1 MTSRCNGIV
10 HRKPLRGNADM
21 VTTNRKNLYILA
33 FTLAVIMLGFGM
45 VIPIMPFYID
55 KLGASG
61 TDLGLL
67 VASYGVMR
75 LIFAPIWGSLSDR
88 VGRKP
93 ILMVGVLGNG
103 LAMLLFGLST
113 QLWMLFVARS
123 MSGILSSATSPSTM
137 AYISDSTTEEER
149 GGGMGILGAA
159 VGVGTVFGPGLG
171 GWLAGDSL
179 ATPFFL
185 AAGMCA
191 VSVALIFVFLPESLP
206 ADARQKAD
214 IKLTSAIQ
222 PMEWWRALFSP
233 IGILLFMAFMATF
246 GMTTFY
252 GIFGLYALQ
261 KFGYGTE
268 QVGTIFMVIGIVSAV
283 AQGGLIGPLTK
294 KWGDAAVIKA
304 ALVGSAAGFLI
315 MLPATTY
322 ATVLLTTGL
331 FILANALLMPTVT
344 SLTSKHATIPQGT
357 AMGLSNS
364 FQSLG
369 RIAGPVWGG
378 VAFDIDYE
386 YPYISGAV
394 IMFVGFVIA
403 LFRVSQ
409 EPHEVADEQLMGA
422 DKLHP

>member
-1 MTSRCNGIV
+1 M
-10 HRKPLRGNADM
+10 K
-21 VTTNRKNLYILA
+21 TTNRKNLYILA

-55 KLGASG
+55 ELGASG

-67 VASYGVMR
+67 VASYGIMR
-75 LIFAPIWGSLSDR
+75 LIFAPIWGGLSDR

-93 ILMVGVLGNG
+93 VLMIGVLGNG

-159 VGVGTVFGPGLG
+159 VGVGTVLGPGLG
-171 GWLAGDSL
+171 GWLAGGSL

-185 AAGMCA
+185 AAGMCV
-191 VSVALIFVFLPESLP
+191 VSAALIFLFLPESLP
-206 ADARQKAD
+206 AEARQEAEV
-214 IKLTSAIQ
+214 KLSSAVQ
-222 PMEWWRALFSP
+222 PHEWWRALSSP

-246 GMTTFY
+246 GMMTFY

-261 KFGYGTE
+261 KLGYGTE
-268 QVGTIFMVIGIVSAV
+268 QVGTIFMVIGLVSAV

-294 KWGDAAVIKA
+294 KWGDAAVIKG
-304 ALVGSAAGFLI
+304 ALLASAAGFLI
-315 MLPATTY
+315 MLPANTY
-322 ATVLLTTGL
+322 PTVLLTTGL

-378 VAFDIDYE
+378 VAFDINYDYS
-386 YPYISGAV
+386 YISGAL
-394 IMFVGFVIA
+394 IMLAGFVIA
-403 LFRVSQ
+403 LLKVSQ
-409 EPHEVADEQLMGA
+409 EPRALTVDRLENR
-422 DKLHP
+422 KLA